1 MKNLGRRGVLAAG
14 VALAAS
20 PPARAQAGYPD
31 RPVKLVVGF
40 PAGGATDVV
49 GRLLGQRLSELL
61 GKQFVVE
68 NKPGAAGNIGA
79 DAVAKADGDGHTLI
93 LMDVGNLAA
102 TPSLFPDLTFD
113 VKKDLAPETIADSFQ
128 YLIDEFLELLY
139 RRDVI
144 PMETPEKFD
153 RKVQKAIK
161 TVETTDPSVENTIH
175 QILKRGFLRAGR
187 LLRAE
192 EVVVNRLPGTT
203 SSNS

>member
-1 MKNLGRRGVLAAG
+1 MSKSLDAEPLLAE
-14 VALAAS
+14 LKSLRAAMEDQNGQES
-20 PPARAQAGYPD
+20 SQQRAFDQLYEELKQYKEDFIFQSEKP
-31 RPVKLVVGF
+31 
-40 PAGGATDVV
+40 
-49 GRLLGQRLSELL
+49 LLLDLL
-61 GKQFVVE
+61 LFY
-68 NKPGAAGNIGA
+68 
-79 DAVAKADGDGHTLI
+79 D
-93 LMDVGNLAA
+93 
-102 TPSLFPDLTFD
+102 SLNWFQQSL

-175 QILKRGFLRAGR
+175 QILTRGFLRAGR

-192 EVVVNRLPGTT
+192 EVVVNRLPGSTG
-203 SSNS
+203 SNS